1 MSIPVNEIISILFA
15 GVAYAMVLF
24 VISVGLS
31 VTMGMMGFINL
42 AHGAFAMAGGY
53 ATVTLMKDVGVGFVP
68 SVLLSFALVA
78 LLSVVFERVLYR
90 RLYNG
95 AELDQV
101 LLTIGLV
108 FMSIAAV
115 TMIWGTDPQN
125 IRVPD
130 WLKGEATILGRQFP
144 AYRVALI
151 VVGTVLMLILWL
163 GFERTRIGA
172 QIRAAVDNRRMAETV
187 GIDVEKLFV
196 LTFAIGS
203 GLAGAGGALGT
214 EVYGINPT
222 YALQYL
228 VFFLLVVSV
237 GGLGSLRGAFVAALL
252 LGIIDTAGKY
262 YMPQG
267 GGFFI
272 YAAAIVI
279 LLLRPA
285 GLWGKRQT

>member
-1 MSIPVNEIISILFA
+1 MSLPVNEIISILFA

-31 VTMGMMGFINL
+31 VTMGLMGFVNL

-53 ATVTLMKDVGVGFVP
+53 ATVTLMKDVGIGFIP
-68 SVLLSFALVA
+68 SVLLSFVLVGA
-78 LLSVVFERVLYR
+78 LSVVFERVLYR
-90 RLYNG
+90 RLYR
-95 AELDQV
+95 AEELDQV

-108 FMSIAAV
+108 FMAIATV
-115 TMIWGTDPQN
+115 TFIWGTNPQN
-125 IRVPD
+125 IQVPA
-130 WLKGEATILGRQFP
+130 WLTGQTTILGREFP
-144 AYRVALI
+144 AYRVFLI
-151 VVGTVLMLILWL
+151 VLGSALMLALWL

-187 GIDVEKLFV
+187 GIDVDSLFV

-214 EVYGINPT
+214 EVFGVNPT

-285 GLWGKRQT
+285 GLWGKQA